1 MRPQWLVG
9 FTLLCA
15 CAPATTLRAAETSAS
30 PALSAAL
37 KSLFAESWEKSAD
50 GMAVADR
57 HHRTAKAAA
66 PSDPRVDFSLAL
78 VQWRYL
84 RYTDA
89 LKTLD
94 QLATTSADFLPALQ
108 ARAYL
113 MVLMKKHSTALVQ
126 LEALQQVAAMKLTA
140 PEQAAERREV
150 VEFLGRIFGYYE
162 GPAAGA
168 ISQTSV
174 TDARKRIFDALS
186 TDDREAFSEAF
197 ASVRD
202 RFLQLDDDKRRTAAD
217 AKIDQ
222 ERQKA
227 DELQRLSAERALVEA
242 DKQSLQAQ
250 HAEIQKVAQDQVN
263 ALDAQIAP
271 IEAEYAR
278 INTQGAI
285 LRNQIA
291 QLEITI
297 GQLLDDADNTDDPAL
312 KNSLLAQANALSFQ
326 SRRLEIDYQTLDA
339 AAAQLVGRRN
349 ALLQQ
354 RGQVV
359 SRYEADA
366 RRLGVQ
372 AAKLGRNEK
381 RINVEQK
388 KVQKPVSGFTPQVQD
403 KIATT
408 ASVTTYVEFP
418 LEREKM
424 RILTSLD

>member
-15 CAPATTLRAAETSAS
+15 FASEATVRAAETSAS
-30 PALSAAL
+30 PALGAAL
-37 KSLFAESWEKSAD
+37 KSLFADSWEKSAD
-50 GMAVADR
+50 GMAAADR
-57 HHRTAKAAA
+57 NHRAAKAAS
-66 PSDPRVDFSLAL
+66 PSDPRVDFALAL

-94 QLATTSADFLPALQ
+94 QLATNSPNYLPALQ

-126 LEALQQVAAMKLTA
+126 LEALQQAATTKLTA
-140 PEQAAERREV
+140 PEQAAQRREV

-168 ISQTSV
+168 ISQSSV
-174 TDARKRIFDALS
+174 ADARKRIFDSLS

-217 AKIDQ
+217 AKVDQ

-227 DELQRLSAERALVEA
+227 EELQRLSAERALVEA

-250 HAEIQKVAQDQVN
+250 HAEIQKMAQDQV
-263 ALDAQIAP
+263 DAIDKQITP
-271 IEAEYAR
+271 IETEYAR
-278 INTQGAI
+278 INAQGAI

-297 GQLLDDADNTDDPAL
+297 GQYIDDANNTDDPAL

-366 RRLGVQ
+366 KRLGVQ

-381 RINVEQK
+381 RINVEQR

-403 KIATT
+403 KTATT

-424 RILTSLD
+424 RILTSLE